1 MNWVEMLE
9 VNWVMTIKT
18 GEGFIRKV
26 RTVAYDEEHLVGKG
40 KVVIYKADG
49 DKVIMKANKIKSITQ
64 V

>member
-1 MNWVEMLE
+1 
-9 VNWVMTIKT
+9 MTIKT